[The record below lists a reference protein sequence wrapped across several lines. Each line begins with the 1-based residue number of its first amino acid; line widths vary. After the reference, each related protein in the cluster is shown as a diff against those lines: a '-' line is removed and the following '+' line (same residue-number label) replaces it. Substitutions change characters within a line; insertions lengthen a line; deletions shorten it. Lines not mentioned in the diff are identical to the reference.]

1 MLVMNATNNLRNLI
15 INKLLT
21 ITNEEY
27 LTALYHLIDKSVV
40 NEDVVELSEL
50 QILMLNMSEEDM
62 KNHRFLSQ
70 EELDKKDL
78 EWLKSL

>member
-15 INKLLT
+15 IDKLLT

-40 NEDVVELSEL
+40 NEDVVELSES
-50 QILMLNMSEEDM
+50 QILMLNLSEEDM